1 MNNLDWND
9 LRYVVAVARGGSAAA
24 AARALGVSHA
34 TVLRRI
40 QALEQGI
47 GTPLFERLS
56 SGYVPTEA
64 GRTLTD
70 MGASIESAL
79 ADTRRIL
86 DGRATEL
93 AGNVRFTTTDS
104 LAYFLLPPI
113 VASFR
118 QRYPA
123 IKLEMLVTNTLLD
136 LDKRDADVSLRP
148 SADPPESWV
157 GMRLSRFD
165 FGLYAA
171 PAYLDTRRDVPW
183 TDFDW
188 LLPDGALAAAPA
200 SQWLRSQIR
209 AEQAVISVDSF
220 VGLRILAMSGMGATL
235 LPSFM
240 AHAEPGLTL
249 LGRAPRQATND
260 IWVLTHANLRQS
272 GRVHAFMEHVAQEV
286 RALRGHLESSDVPP
300 E

>member
-1 MNNLDWND
+1 MNSLDWND
-9 LRYVVAVARGGSAAA
+9 VRYVVAVARGRSAAA

-40 QALEQGI
+40 HALEQGI
-47 GTPLFERLS
+47 GTPLFERLP

-70 MGASIESAL
+70 VGTSIESAL
-79 ADTRRIL
+79 AETKRIL

-93 AGNVRFTTTDS
+93 AGTVRFTTTDS

-118 QRYPA
+118 ERYPA
-123 IKLEMLVTNTLLD
+123 IKLEMLVTNMLLD

-188 LLPDGALAAAPA
+188 LLPDGALATAPA

-209 AEQAVISVDSF
+209 AEQAVFSVDSF
-220 VGLRILAMSGMGATL
+220 VALRVLAMNGMGATL

-249 LGRAPRQATND
+249 LGRAPRHASND

>member
-1 MNNLDWND
+1 MNSLDWND

-24 AARALGVSHA
+24 AAWVLRVSHA

-40 QALEQGI
+40 QALEEGI

-64 GRTLTD
+64 GRTLTE

-79 ADTRRIL
+79 TDTRRVL

-93 AGNVRFTTTDS
+93 AGTVRFTTTDS

-113 VASFR
+113 LASFR
-118 QRYPA
+118 ERYPA

-148 SADPPESWV
+148 SAHPPESWV

-183 TDFDW
+183 TDLDW
-188 LLPDGALAAAPA
+188 LLPDGALAPAPA
-200 SQWLRSQIR
+200 SQWLRSQIK
-209 AEQAVISVDSF
+209 AQQGVFSVDSF
-220 VGLRILAMSGMGATL
+220 VALRTLALNGMGATV

-240 AHAEPGLTL
+240 AHAEPGLAL
-249 LGRAPRQATND
+249 LRRAPRSASVD

-272 GRVHAFMEHVAQEV
+272 GRVHAFMEHVAQDI